1 MDETKSKGRYNMK
14 NRTYDILIK
23 SEKGGWLRRYK
34 VTVPASVTLTE
45 VKQEINNA
53 VNFIDLM
60 RKHQWKPEGMD
71 EKLKRK
77 LSRLYYT
84 GGHVAIIIVRY
95 LEKKCGWKAEV
106 ANLADIVF
114 EYKD

>member
-1 MDETKSKGRYNMK
+1 MK

-23 SEKGGWLRRYK
+23 SEKGGWQRRYK
-34 VTVPASVTLTE
+34 VTVPARVTLTE
-45 VKQEINNA
+45 VKQELNNA

-71 EKLKRK
+71 EKMKSR

-84 GGHVAIIIVRY
+84 GGHVAIIIAGY

-106 ANLADIVF
+106 EKIADIVF
-114 EYKD
+114 EYEYKERG